1 MPPTNRRRN
10 TNHVNTA
17 ALGRELN
24 KHMAERAKL
33 QEEQDRLWEV
43 IKHGHNRRAQMDAIT
58 NKIGKN
64 TYAVDRLIS
73 QLARSG
79 IRSGQVCTM
88 AIGYLKSEIARNQ
101 RIVAHWEK
109 TIREVESGRSC
120 LVRSTG
126 VEHRDTSNVR
136 KYVAQKKRKIAE
148 AQRYLSTLSRCA

>member
-1 MPPTNRRRN
+1 MKKTTNN
-10 TNHVNTA
+10 KNANYINTA

-24 KHMAERAKL
+24 RHLAERAKL
-33 QEEQDRLWEV
+33 QEQQDELWVV
-43 IKHGHNRRAQMDAIT
+43 IKRGNNRSAQMSAIT
-58 NKIGKN
+58 SKIGKN
-64 TYAVDRLIS
+64 TYAVDKLIS

-79 IRSGQVCTM
+79 VRSGQVCTM

-101 RIVAHWEK
+101 RIVSHWEK
-109 TIREVESGRSC
+109 TIREVERGKSC

-126 VEHRDTSNVR
+126 VEHHDTSNVR